1 MFQKYLVEQGK
12 SNQKQNEDKRK
23 QTTPLQPTTDKETRE
38 TQGLYIIYGGLW
50 HVKDWKPFLLS
61 SVSSFENRFIMIWLK
76 EKSENV
82 AINKCWES
90 KTEDQDQDRKIL
102 MDLLYYPM

>member
-50 HVKDWKPFLLS
+50 HVKD
-61 SVSSFENRFIMIWLK
+61 
-76 EKSENV
+76 
-82 AINKCWES
+82 
-90 KTEDQDQDRKIL
+90 
-102 MDLLYYPM
+102 